1 MRATWAVAVSVL
13 REAARRKIFYGVVL
27 VGIILIL
34 LVPALPSSG
43 VGVQVQ
49 LLRQACLGLSAL
61 MGALLAVILGCSI
74 LPGEF
79 ERRTIYNA
87 LSKPIRRSN
96 YYLGKFLGLAI
107 TLLIAL
113 AVLFFI
119 VFFLVLGKFGIFN
132 PGLLK
137 AFLGIYLESLVL
149 AAVALLASVY
159 LTAVPAFFVGV
170 LFYVACHVKADFLYR
185 TMTDAANVFPLRAL
199 AGVFYYI
206 LPNLERFN
214 LNETIAH
221 SEEVFQVGAGTIGF
235 ILGLAAIFGIAFL
248 AIGMGLFQRKEF

>member
-1 MRATWAVAVSVL
+1 MRAIWAVAMSVL
-13 REAARRKIFYGVVL
+13 REAARRKIFYGVII
-27 VGIILIL
+27 VGVILIL

-49 LLRQACLGLSAL
+49 LLRQACLGLTSL
-61 MGALLAVILGCSI
+61 MAALLAVILGCSI

-96 YYLGKFLGLAI
+96 YYLGKYLGLAL

-113 AVLFFI
+113 VVLFFI
-119 VFFLVLGKFGIFN
+119 ILLLVLAKFGIFN

-170 LFYVACHVKADFLYR
+170 LFYVVCHVKADFLYR
-185 TMTDAANVFPLRAL
+185 TLHDTANVFPLRAL
-199 AGVFYYI
+199 AGAFYYI

-214 LNETIAH
+214 LNETVAH
-221 SEEVFQVGAGTIGF
+221 SEQVFKVGPGTIGF
-235 ILGLAAIFGIAFL
+235 ILGLAAIFSVAFL
-248 AIGMGLFQRKEF
+248 AIGIALFQKKEF